1 MMKVLCLA
9 LLAFASLA
17 QARLNLVLVGATG
30 DLAQKYL
37 YQALYEQVTMKT
49 ERKLKITP
57 AATRDEERGQ
67 KIIDSFLV
75 GNITCRDLDEE
86 IEIYGNCKVQEKRWI
101 DSFTPYR
108 QLRTEDQYKAL
119 GQALEKALVDD
130 GVEETGRLFYLSVPP
145 KHFGPIAKYINKYV
159 RPSRESAWLRVVF
172 EKPFGND
179 LPSAKKLAA
188 ALSAELK
195 EEEILRVDHYIGK
208 KGMHALTDFR
218 AHDQYYEKIL
228 NRKHVTHVEVAIH
241 ERIDASGRTGYFDDY
256 GIIRDMAQN
265 HLTEMAVRAAMDA
278 PPPTGNKKVDQATFQ
293 KNRLETLD
301 AMLPLTPDQSL
312 VGQYED
318 YQEHVLD
325 DLNER
330 SEEEIDE
337 LPEKSKTATF
347 FASVTEFDTDRWEG
361 VPWVFSVGKDL
372 PERYARVKYFMRGGE
387 QVTFYLQG
395 RFVGPAVLSTF
406 GSNKQAKNKEDKA
419 EKLQLK
425 EGWDYR
431 VGMLNYHFFQI
442 GVFQDPRDPYWFVI
456 DAALDNDRT
465 FFIDTK
471 SLLLSWEKW
480 HDVVTK
486 TEADMPFI
494 YGITNSSDT
503 IPTEHLTDTTG
514 MVKQI
519 YGKDYEPDTDYVHPS
534 ERPKPKVV
542 EKPKVD
548 DTPKPVMNKL
558 KPKAQK
564 PKADDQE
571 AAAEAKDEDEEHL
584 EL

>member
-1 MMKVLCLA
+1 MMKVFCLVLLA
-9 LLAFASLA
+9 LSSLA

-37 YQALYEQVTMKT
+37 YQSLYEQVTMRT
-49 ERKLKITP
+49 ERKLMITP
-57 AATRDEERGQ
+57 AATRDEAQGQ
-67 KIIDSFLV
+67 KLIDSFLI

-86 IEIYGNCKVQEKRWI
+86 IEIYGTCKVQEDRWVN
-101 DSFTPYR
+101 SVAPYR

-130 GVEETGRLFYLSVPP
+130 NVEETGRLIYLSVPP

-159 RPSRESAWLRVVF
+159 RPSRKSAWLRVVL

-188 ALSAELK
+188 DLSAELE

-218 AHDQYYEKIL
+218 AYDQYYEKLL
-228 NRKHVTHVEVAIH
+228 NRKHVTHVEVSIH

-256 GIIRDMAQN
+256 GIIP
-265 HLTEMAVRAAMDA
+265 EMAIRAAMDM
-278 PPPTGNKKVDQATFQ
+278 PPKTGKKEVDRATFQ
-293 KNRLETLD
+293 KNRLEALD
-301 AMLPLTPDQSL
+301 AMLPLMPAQSL

-337 LPEKSKTATF
+337 LPEKSKTSTF
-347 FASVTEFDTDRWEG
+347 FATVTEFDLDRWEG

-372 PERYARVKYFMRGGE
+372 PERYARVQYFMRGGE
-387 QVTFYLQG
+387 KVVIYLQG

-419 EKLQLK
+419 EKMQFE

-519 YGKDYEPDTDYVHPS
+519 YGKDYEPDTDYEHPS
-534 ERPKPKVV
+534 ERKPKVV
-542 EKPKVD
+542 EKPKED
-548 DTPKPVMNKL
+548 DTPKPVMDKL

-564 PKADDQE
+564 AK
-571 AAAEAKDEDEEHL
+571 AAEDEEEHL